1 MSLSLQPVV
10 LCGAVSPEREVS
22 LRSGRA
28 VAGALLGCRLV
39 ELDRNELPE
48 WLAAARHLVI
58 PVIHGDYGEDGTVQ
72 AELDARGVAYAGCEV
87 ASSRLCLDKVATKN
101 AMRRAGV
108 PAIPEVAFAGAA
120 KPTAAALI
128 AQLGPQVVLKPADK
142 GSSVGLYVVDG
153 EVAIAAALA
162 QIPASGQWMAE
173 RRLLGREMSIGILAG
188 QAMGLVEIVPR
199 KGVYDYQ
206 SKYTKGSS
214 DYIYPAPVP
223 AELTARIQSAAEA
236 LFQACGCR
244 DFARAD
250 LFLEP
255 DGQFYFLEIN
265 TMPGMTETSLMPKSA
280 SCAGL
285 DFPAL
290 VQRMTAPVFARAA
303 ARVFRSA

>member
-1 MSLSLQPVV
+1 MSLPLQPVV

-28 VAGALLGCRLV
+28 VAGALPGCRLV
-39 ELDRNELPE
+39 ELERNALPE
-48 WLAAARHLVI
+48 WLDAARQVVI

-72 AELDARGVAYAGCEV
+72 AELDARGVAYAGCE
-87 ASSRLCLDKVATKN
+87 AAASRLCLDKVATKN

-108 PAIPEVAFAGAA
+108 PAIPEVAFSGAA
-120 KPTAAALI
+120 KPTAAALMM
-128 AQLGPQVVLKPADK
+128 QLGPQVVLKPADK

-173 RRLLGREMSIGILAG
+173 RRLLGREMSIGILGG

-303 ARVFRSA
+303 ARVSRSA

>member
-1 MSLSLQPVV
+1 MSLPLQPVV

-28 VAGALLGCRLV
+28 VAGALPGCRLV
-39 ELDRNELPE
+39 ELERNALPE
-48 WLAAARHLVI
+48 WLDAARQVVI
-58 PVIHGDYGEDGTVQ
+58 PVIHGDYGEDGAVQ
-72 AELDARGVAYAGCEV
+72 AELDARGVAYAGCE
-87 ASSRLCLDKVATKN
+87 AAASRLCLDKVATKN
-101 AMRRAGV
+101 AMRSAGV

-120 KPTAAALI
+120 KPTAAALMT
-128 AQLGPQVVLKPADK
+128 QLGPQVVLKPADK

-214 DYIYPAPVP
+214 DYIYPALVP

-303 ARVFRSA
+303 ARVSRSA

>member
-1 MSLSLQPVV
+1 MSLPLQPVV

-28 VAGALLGCRLV
+28 VAGALPGCRLV
-39 ELDRNELPE
+39 ELERNALPE
-48 WLAAARHLVI
+48 WLDAARQVVI
-58 PVIHGDYGEDGTVQ
+58 PVIHGDYGEDGAVQ
-72 AELDARGVAYAGCEV
+72 AELDARGVAYAGCE
-87 ASSRLCLDKVATKN
+87 AAASRLCLDKVATKN

-120 KPTAAALI
+120 KPTAAALMT
-128 AQLGPQVVLKPADK
+128 QLGPQVVLKPADK

-214 DYIYPAPVP
+214 DYIYPALVP

-303 ARVFRSA
+303 ARVSRSA